1 MALHFSNNKN
11 SIIGRIYGLY
21 KISIKIGVFIEKEI
35 YLILM
40 KNVFGPMSENLMCK
54 YDLKGSELNREI
66 EINDNEDIENEVMK
80 DLNFLQ
86 IEKILLLNKHNSMK
100 LNSIIERDASFLCEC
115 GVMDYS
121 LLVCKIRL
129 NNDEMIS
136 IFGIEHNSQSDI
148 EIGLIKDN
156 ISIDDSNESF
166 SIDINENK
174 NNYDEKKLSFKIM
187 DVKSIEK
194 YIFPSLKATN
204 LYIIAIIDF
213 LQLYDFQKYIETQYK
228 KMKTKENSISSI
240 PPEPYK
246 QRFIKFVKA
255 ITDQTTI
262 FKNNV

>member
-1 MALHFSNNKN
+1 
-11 SIIGRIYGLY
+11 
-21 KISIKIGVFIEKEI
+21 
-35 YLILM
+35 
-40 KNVFGPMSENLMCK
+40 
-54 YDLKGSELNREI
+54 
-66 EINDNEDIENEVMK
+66 
-80 DLNFLQ
+80 
-86 IEKILLLNKHNSMK
+86 
-100 LNSIIERDASFLCEC
+100 
-115 GVMDYS
+115 
-121 LLVCKIRL
+121 
-129 NNDEMIS
+129 
-136 IFGIEHNSQSDI
+136 
-148 EIGLIKDN
+148 
-156 ISIDDSNESF
+156 
-166 SIDINENK
+166 
-174 NNYDEKKLSFKIM
+174 M